1 MDEVYVLIKQSHSNG
16 AFNYFI
22 MGVFS
27 TEEKAA
33 QHRDK
38 LINQFKKYSGGHTFI
53 IERHDFNSREV

>member
-16 AFNYFI
+16 TFNYFI

-38 LINQFKKYSGGHTFI
+38 LIDQFKKYGGHSFI
-53 IERHDFNSREV
+53 IERHHFNTKEV